1 MIISYTCLL
10 MITKPGSPRSHL
22 NDHLSQAPFSPRPVG
37 NHRGRHGRHGRQG
50 RHGAARDSRR
60 RFFFARRVT
69 GHHGAAE
76 LLPAD
81 APAAGSSW
89 VT

>member
-1 MIISYTCLL
+1 MII
-10 MITKPGSPRSHL
+10 KPGSPRSHL
-22 NDHLSQAPFSPRPVG
+22 NDHLSPRPVG
-37 NHRGRHGRHGRQG
+37 NHRGRHGPHG

-81 APAAGSSW
+81 APAAGSNW
-89 VT
+89 VRKLTYYLIHK